1 MTTTHPEDRRETDDD
16 EKTID
21 VERSAGLNEKPETGH
36 GNLSTTGTSSDDDK
50 SNTNV
55 VGEEV
60 NNNDYNNN
68 NKANG
73 AEAGA
78 TPNANAAAPGQEPAA
93 AGRTKLEMTLI
104 MLALCSALFLAALDV
119 TIITTAIPTIVGQF
133 DSPTG
138 YTWIGAAYLLANSAT
153 VPSWGKIS
161 DIWGRKPVLLS
172 AVGIFWIGS
181 LICALSANIGM
192 LIAGRAI
199 QGAGGGGIAVLTNI
213 CVSDLVSVRQR
224 GMYYGIFGV
233 VWAIASAIGPVLGG
247 VFTSKVTWRW
257 CFWVN
262 LPISGAGFLILLLVL
277 KLHNPRTP
285 VRQGLAAIDWLG
297 SALII
302 GATLMFLF
310 GLEFGGVIYP
320 WNSATTICLIV
331 FGVFTFG
338 LFVIA
343 EKKFAKYPV
352 ISLALFK
359 SGSNIAAFAVCF
371 AHGTVFISGSY
382 YLPLYFQAVIGAS
395 SLLSGVYLLPY
406 ALSLSIFSAGTG
418 IWMRKTGKYLPA
430 IIFGMF
436 FLTLGFGLFIMLGA
450 KVNWAKLIIF
460 EIIAGIGVGPNFQ
473 SPLIALQSGLQG
485 RDIASATGTFMFIRQ
500 LATSISVVVG
510 GVVFQNGMEKQ
521 YSYLLAELGPELA
534 GQLTGGSA
542 AANVELVASLQGQQ
556 GDIARAAYWNSLRT
570 MWIMYAAFAGA
581 GLLISPLVGQKKLSK
596 EHTEHKTGLH
606 SLRAGKEA
614 SESSKETTK

>member
-1 MTTTHPEDRRETDDD
+1 MTATPHEHRRDFDDD
-16 EKTID
+16 EKTD
-21 VERSAGLNEKPETGH
+21 DLERTAGLGIEKPEIGQ
-36 GNLSTTGTSSDDDK
+36 GNSLTATSSDDDK
-50 SNTNV
+50 SNDNGPGVGATSAGV
-55 VGEEV
+55 VNTEAGSTPNDAAAAAAVTTAPGEEP
-60 NNNDYNNN
+60 
-68 NKANG
+68 
-73 AEAGA
+73 E
-78 TPNANAAAPGQEPAA
+78 
-93 AGRTKLEMTLI
+93 AGRTRLEMSLI
-104 MLALCSALFLAALDV
+104 IFALCSALFLAALDV

-133 DSPTG
+133 QSPTG

-153 VPSWGKIS
+153 VPSWGKLS

-181 LICALSANIGM
+181 LICALSVNIGM
-192 LIAGRAI
+192 LVAGRAI
-199 QGAGGGGIAVLTNI
+199 QGAGGGGIVVLTNI
-213 CVSDLVSVRQR
+213 CVSDLVSMRNR
-224 GMYYGIFGV
+224 GLYYGIFGM
-233 VWAIASAIGPVLGG
+233 VWAIASAIGPILGG
-247 VFTSKVTWRW
+247 VFTSQVTWRW

-262 LPISGAGFLILLLVL
+262 LPISGVGFLVLLFVL

-310 GLEFGGVIYP
+310 GLEFGGVTYP

-338 LFVIA
+338 LFVLA

-352 ISLALFK
+352 VSLALFK
-359 SGSNIAAFAVCF
+359 ARSNIAAFGVGF

-406 ALSLSIFSAGTG
+406 ALSLSILSAGTG
-418 IWMRKTGKYLPA
+418 IWMRKSGKYLPA

-436 FLTLGFGLFIMLGA
+436 FLTLGFGLFINLGA
-450 KVNWAKLIIF
+450 EVNWAKLIIY

-473 SPLIALQSGLQG
+473 SPLIAVQSGLQG
-485 RDIASATGTFMFIRQ
+485 RDIASATGTFLFIRQ
-500 LATSISVVVG
+500 LATSISVVIG

-521 YSYLLAELGPELA
+521 YPYLLAELGPEIA
-534 GQLTGGSA
+534 GRLSGGSA
-542 AANVELVASLQGQQ
+542 AGSVELVASLQGHQAVV
-556 GDIARAAYWNSLRT
+556 ARTAYWNSLRT

-581 GLLISPLVGQKKLSK
+581 GLLVSPLVGQRKLSK
-596 EHTEHKTGLH
+596 EHTEHKTGLN
-606 SLRAGKEA
+606 SLHPGKAAGQ
-614 SESSKETTK
+614 SSDEKPK